1 MPSWQSV
8 EGAAFPLGATW
19 IAAEQAFNFA
29 LYSKHATSVKLLLY
43 REDDVVKPVLEY
55 PFSHLRNK
63 SGRIWHCRIPHAQM
77 RGAKYYAYRV
87 DGPKTSNQYDMHAFD
102 VDKILLDP
110 YATSVYFPEAFDRDA
125 AMQPGR
131 NDGEAPLGVLHQ
143 HQPPFDWAGEAPA
156 EVAHEHDLVIYEMH
170 IKGFTQHP
178 NSGVSPEHRGKFLGV
193 IERIDYLKDLGVTAV
208 ELLPIHQF
216 DPQEGNYWGYMT
228 LNFFAPHEQYA
239 VDPNNAHNEF
249 RQMVRALH
257 EAGIEVILD
266 VVFNHTAEGDHRG
279 PCYSYKGIDNSTYY
293 MTTGETDRPYRNYS
307 GTGNTMHCANRY
319 VARMILDSLR
329 NWVARCHVD
338 GFRFDLASVFTR
350 RSDGS
355 VSWGDSAL
363 ISAIRSDP
371 MLGKVRLIAEPW
383 DARGLVQLGAA
394 FPGKRW
400 FQWNGRYRDDVR
412 RFVRGD
418 SDCIKALMYRL
429 YGSDDLFPDDLMN
442 AYHPF
447 QSVNYVNSHD
457 GFTLYDLVAYNH
469 RHNEANG
476 ENNQDGHRENFSW
489 NCGWEGDQGAPPEVL
504 ALRRKQVRN
513 FFALLM
519 VSNGTPMFCAGDEF
533 LNSQGGNNNPYNQDN
548 ETTWLDWR
556 LADANRDIVRFFRLM
571 IAFRKAH
578 PSIARSRF
586 WREDVHWYGTGREVD
601 MSAAS
606 RHLAFYLDGRS
617 QDDAD
622 LYVMIN
628 AHEKDLTFQIQEFQP
643 RRWHLVCDTSRPSPD
658 DVYPADK
665 QPPITAPQYIVPA
678 QSVVVL
684 VRPRPSAAKER
695 DASPVQSSRSG
706 SK

>member
-29 LYSKHATSVKLLLY
+29 LYSKHATSVRLLLY

-55 PFSHLRNK
+55 QFSHLRNK

-77 RGAKYYAYRV
+77 GGAKYYAYRV

-125 AMQPGR
+125 AMRPGR

-143 HQPPFDWAGEAPA
+143 HQPPFDWAGEVPA
-156 EVAHEHDLVIYEMH
+156 EVVHEHDLVIYEMH
-170 IKGFTQHP
+170 VKGFTQHP
-178 NSGVSPEHRGKFLGV
+178 SSGVSPKHRGKFLGV

-489 NCGWEGDQGAPPEVL
+489 NCGWEGDQGTPPEVL

-586 WREDVHWYGTGREVD
+586 WREDVRWYGTGREVD

-665 QPPITAPQYIVPA
+665 QPPITAPQYVVPA

-684 VRPRPSAAKER
+684 VRPRPSAAKES
-695 DASPVQSSRSG
+695 DASQNQSSRSG
-706 SK
+706 SN